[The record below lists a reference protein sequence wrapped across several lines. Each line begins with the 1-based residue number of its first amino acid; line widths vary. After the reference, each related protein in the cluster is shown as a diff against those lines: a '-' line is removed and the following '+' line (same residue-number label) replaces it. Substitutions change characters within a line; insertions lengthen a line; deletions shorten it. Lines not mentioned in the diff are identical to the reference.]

1 MVTSASAAGKVILLG
16 EHAVVY
22 GRPAVA
28 VPVSGVR
35 ATVEV
40 TRQAL
45 GNGIVIEAQD
55 LGRVYRLEESDM
67 ADAAHALQATV
78 RHTLQY
84 LGLASTQQAL
94 RIRVCSEIPIAR
106 GMGSGTAVATALVR
120 ALTQHY
126 GQHLTARAVS
136 DLVFQTEILLHG
148 TPSGVDNTVVAFE
161 KPVYFVKGTRADV
174 FWVGKPFTLLIAD
187 TGIPSQTRDA
197 VAAVRRG
204 WQAEPVRNEMLFDE
218 IAALVDDARQAMACG
233 DLETLGQAM
242 NANQRRLQRLGVSSP
257 ELERLV
263 AAALG
268 AGAGGAKLSGGGMGG
283 CMIALVDEQTLD
295 RVAMALQAAGAQ
307 RVLTTVVR

>member
-1 MVTSASAAGKVILLG
+1 VTHASAAGKVILLG

-40 TRQAL
+40 TTQAP
-45 GNGIVIEAQD
+45 GSGVVIEAQD
-55 LGRVYRLEESDM
+55 LGQTYRLEESYAD
-67 ADAAHALQATV
+67 DAAHALQATV
-78 RHTLQY
+78 RNTLQH
-84 LGLASTQQAL
+84 LSLAPAEQAL
-94 RIRVCSEIPIAR
+94 RIQVRSEIPIAR
-106 GMGSGTAVATALVR
+106 GMGSGTAVATTLVR

-126 GQHLTARAVS
+126 GQYLTARAVS
-136 DLVFQTEILLHG
+136 DLVYQTEILLHG

-161 KPVYFVKGTRADV
+161 KPVYFVKNACADV

-187 TGIPSQTRDA
+187 TGISSQTRDA

-204 WQAEPVRNEMLFDE
+204 WQADQPRYEILFDE
-218 IAALVDDARQAMACG
+218 IGALVDKARQAIAGG
-233 DLETLGQAM
+233 DLEALAQAM
-242 NANQRRLQRLGVSSP
+242 NHNQCLLYELGVSSP

-268 AGAGGAKLSGGGMGG
+268 AGADGAKLSGGGMGG
-283 CMIALVDEQTLD
+283 CMIALVDESTLE
-295 RVAMALQAAGAQ
+295 RVMMALKAAGAQ